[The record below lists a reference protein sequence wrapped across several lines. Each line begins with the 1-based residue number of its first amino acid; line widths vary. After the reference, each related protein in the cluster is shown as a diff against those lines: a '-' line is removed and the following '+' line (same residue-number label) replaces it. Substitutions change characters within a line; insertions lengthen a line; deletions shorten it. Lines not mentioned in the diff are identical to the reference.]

1 VGSPGAIRA
10 FAGPLRYLVDAE
22 APIERVATGFQ
33 FTEGPLWHPS
43 GNYLLF
49 SDLAGDAVHRWD
61 EPSGVSVFRKPSGK
75 ANGLAYDR
83 DLCLIACEHV
93 GRRVTRTAADGSS
106 CVLASEY
113 GGKRLNSPN
122 DVVVAADGAIY
133 FTDPPYGLQD
143 YYGIA
148 RPQDLDFQGV
158 YRIGPDGRL
167 ALLADDF
174 AAPNGLAFAP
184 DGRRLYVDDT
194 ERNHLRVFDV
204 RADGSLANGRLFFDF
219 GRAAAVDGLTGAPD
233 GLKVDAHGNVFCT
246 GPGGVWVLSPGAE
259 PLGLI
264 RLPEQPSNLNWAGP
278 DRSVLYVT
286 AGTSVYCL
294 RTRTTGQLAYAS
306 SRRPA
311 EG

>member
-1 VGSPGAIRA
+1 VISAGAVRA
-10 FAGPLRYLVDAE
+10 FAPSLRHLVDPD
-22 APIERVATGFQ
+22 APVELIATGFQ

-43 GNYLLF
+43 GDYLLF
-49 SDLAGDAVHRWD
+49 SDLAGDVVRRWD
-61 EPSGVSVFRKPSGK
+61 ERSGVSVFRDPSSK

-83 DLCLIACEHV
+83 DLRLLACEHV
-93 GRRVTRTAADGSS
+93 GRRVTRTEADGSIV
-106 CVLASEY
+106 VLASEY
-113 GGKRLNSPN
+113 GGKPLNSPN
-122 DVVVAADGAIY
+122 DVVVAADDAIY

-158 YRIGPDGRL
+158 YRVAPDGRL
-167 ALLADDF
+167 DLLADDF

-204 RADGSLANGRLFFDF
+204 RPDGSLANGQLFFDF
-219 GRAAAVDGLTGAPD
+219 GRAAASDGLSGAPD
-233 GLKVDAHGNVFCT
+233 GVKVDRHGNLFCT
-246 GPGGVWVLSPGAE
+246 GPGGIWVLSPDAE

-264 RLPEQPSNLNWAGP
+264 RLPEQPSNLNWAEP

-286 AGTSVYCL
+286 ACTSVYRL
-294 RTRTTGQLAYAS
+294 RTRTTG
-306 SRRPA
+306 
-311 EG
+311 G

>member
-10 FAGPLRYLVDAE
+10 FAPSLRDLVDPRAQ
-22 APIERVATGFQ
+22 IERVATGFG
-33 FTEGPLWHPS
+33 FTEGPLWHPA

-49 SDLAGDAVHRWD
+49 SDLAGDVVRRWD
-61 EPSGVSVFRKPSGK
+61 ERSGVSVFRKPSGK

-83 DLCLIACEHV
+83 DLRLVACEHV
-93 GRRVTRTAADGSS
+93 GRRVTRTEADGSAT
-106 CVLASEY
+106 VLASEY
-113 GGKRLNSPN
+113 RGRPLNSPN
-122 DVVVAADGAIY
+122 DLVVAADGAVY

-148 RPQDLDFQGV
+148 RAQDLDFQGV

-194 ERNHLRVFDV
+194 ERNHVRVFDV
-204 RADGSLANGRLFFDF
+204 RPDGSLANDRLFFDF
-219 GRAAAVDGLTGAPD
+219 GRAAAADGLSGAPD
-233 GLKVDAHGNVFCT
+233 GLKVDARGNVFCT
-246 GPGGVWVLSPGAE
+246 GPGGIWVLSADAE

-264 RLPEQPSNLNWAGP
+264 RLPEQPSNLNWAGAG
-278 DRSVLYVT
+278 RSVLYVT
-286 AGTSVYCL
+286 AGTSIYCL
-294 RTRTTGQLAYAS
+294 GTRTSGN
-306 SRRPA
+306 
-311 EG
+311 